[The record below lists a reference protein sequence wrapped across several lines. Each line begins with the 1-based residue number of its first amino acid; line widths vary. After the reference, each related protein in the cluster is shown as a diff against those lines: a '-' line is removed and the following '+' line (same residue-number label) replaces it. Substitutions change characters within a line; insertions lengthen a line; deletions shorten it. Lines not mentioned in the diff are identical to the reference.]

1 MSKHETWRTRQYW
14 KAKGGLLIEEFKVVK
29 RGEKN
34 SIRLIDGVIVLG
46 EENSIHSST
55 YFDISGRD
63 IICIQTKKSRLGMY
77 VMGQAFFSR
86 ELLKRH
92 NPKSIKSVIIC
103 GKEDSVLQELCTNNE
118 IEVVV
123 IPEKTQLDKKFREK
137 KQTS

>member
-14 KAKGGLLIEEFKVVK
+14 ETVGGLLIEEFKVIE
-29 RGEKN
+29 RGLKN

-46 EENSIHSST
+46 EKNSIHSST
-55 YFDISGRD
+55 KFDISGRD
-63 IICIQTKKSRLGMY
+63 IICIQTKKNRLGMY

-103 GKEDSVLQELCTNNE
+103 GKEDSVLQELCSKYE

-123 IPEKTQLDKKFREK
+123 YP
-137 KQTS
+137 

>member
-1 MSKHETWRTRQYW
+1 MSKHESWRTRKYW
-14 KAKGGLLIEEFKVVK
+14 ESAGGLLIEEFKVVE

-46 EENSIHSST
+46 EENSTHNST

-63 IICIQTKKSRLGMY
+63 IICIQTKKNRLGMY

-86 ELLKRH
+86 ELLRSH
-92 NPKSIKSVIIC
+92 NPKTIKSVIVC
-103 GKEDSVLQELCTNNE
+103 GKEDSVLQELCSKYE

-123 IPEKTQLDKKFREK
+123 YP
-137 KQTS
+137 